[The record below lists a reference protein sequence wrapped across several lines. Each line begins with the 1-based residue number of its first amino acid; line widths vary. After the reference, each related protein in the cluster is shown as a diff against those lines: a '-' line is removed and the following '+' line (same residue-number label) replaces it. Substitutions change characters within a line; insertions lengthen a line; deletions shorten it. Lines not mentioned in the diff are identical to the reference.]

1 MLTIASGAGAQDTKS
16 TLRVGIQADLKIV
29 DPVFTTAR
37 VTGNFANAVY
47 ETLFAFDQAGKPQ
60 PQMVGDYTVSADA
73 LTYSF
78 TLRPGIKWHDGS
90 PVRAADAVASLKRW
104 MKRSPIGVQLA
115 SFTASLEAVDERTLR
130 LVLKERYGLVLPAL
144 AKRSPGSP
152 VIMPER
158 LANASPNEPIQ
169 EVMGSGPFV
178 FKADEW
184 QPGNRV
190 VFEKFKD
197 YVPRTEPPSG
207 MAGAHIAK
215 VDRMVWSYIP
225 DNNTGLSALQ
235 TGEIDYL
242 DEVPFDFF
250 PMIKADK
257 NIKLVDINSG
267 NPGIIRPNHLHP
279 PFDNPKARQALI
291 YLVDQKEYMQAAV
304 GDPALYDEFCGA
316 YFICGSENSS
326 EAGSEPFRK
335 RNIAK
340 AKQLLAEAGYKG
352 EPVVLLQP
360 TDRPLYNAW
369 VMVLIQNLRDAGVKV
384 DPQASNWS
392 AITSR
397 REKKEPP
404 AQGGWN
410 LFVTGAPPT
419 GTDPAS
425 SPYFT
430 PACEKANTGWPC
442 DRPMLAMIDQWSRE
456 PDESKRH
463 ALIDE
468 IQKRAY
474 ETVPFV
480 ILGQY
485 RQPVAVRTNVQ
496 GVLKAESNVFWNI
509 EKR

>member
-1 MLTIASGAGAQDTKS
+1 
-16 TLRVGIQADLKIV
+16 
-29 DPVFTTAR
+29 
-37 VTGNFANAVY
+37 
-47 ETLFAFDQAGKPQ
+47 
-60 PQMVGDYTVSADA
+60 
-73 LTYSF
+73 
-78 TLRPGIKWHDGS
+78 
-90 PVRAADAVASLKRW
+90 
-104 MKRSPIGVQLA
+104 
-115 SFTASLEAVDERTLR
+115 
-130 LVLKERYGLVLPAL
+130 
-144 AKRSPGSP
+144 
-152 VIMPER
+152 MPER